1 MGWPG
6 PSAAGKNLQSWAAV
20 NDITVTGD
28 DIEQA
33 LAGFDAANFADMPVQ
48 LLSRGQRRRLA
59 LTRLLLAPAPSLWLL
74 DEPNTGLDQ
83 DSQTRLE
90 TAIATHLVAGG
101 AVIAA
106 THIEMARSAAKD
118 PSGTGVIIMRPF
130 IAQISRDLDIAWQNR
145 QDVVVMLGFFIIII
159 ALFPL
164 AIGPKSAMLQSLG
177 IPIIW
182 IAALLSSLN
191 GFDRLFAQDV
201 RDGWLDQISLSA
213 LGLGWYALAK
223 AVSHWLTASLPLLLI
238 TPILA
243 LMLNIA
249 TTRLPALMIAL
260 LVGTMALTLLGI
272 IGAAL
277 AEGARRSSALIAILV
292 LPLAVPVLIFGA
304 LAAATDDGVISPHL
318 MLLGAMLA
326 LLLAMA
332 PLVAATALKI
342 GETESGI

>member
-1 MGWPG
+1 
-6 PSAAGKNLQSWAAV
+6 
-20 NDITVTGD
+20 
-28 DIEQA
+28 
-33 LAGFDAANFADMPVQ
+33 
-48 LLSRGQRRRLA
+48 
-59 LTRLLLAPAPSLWLL
+59 
-74 DEPNTGLDQ
+74 
-83 DSQTRLE
+83 
-90 TAIATHLVAGG
+90 
-101 AVIAA
+101 
-106 THIEMARSAAKD
+106 
-118 PSGTGVIIMRPF
+118 MRPF

-145 QDVVVMLGFFIIII
+145 QDVVVMLVFFIIII

-164 AIGPKSAMLQSLG
+164 AIGPKSATLQSLG
-177 IPIIW
+177 IPMIW
-182 IAALLSSLN
+182 IGALLSTLN
-191 GFDRLFAQDV
+191 GFDRLFAQDA

-223 AVSHWLTASLPLLLI
+223 AVSHWLTGSLPLLLI

-249 TTRLPALMIAL
+249 TTRLPALMVAL

-277 AEGARRSSALIAILV
+277 AEGARRSNALIAILV

-304 LAAATDDGVISPHL
+304 LAAATDDGIFSPHL

-332 PLVAATALKI
+332 PPVVATALKN
-342 GETESGI
+342 GETENGN

>member
-1 MGWPG
+1 
-6 PSAAGKNLQSWAAV
+6 
-20 NDITVTGD
+20 
-28 DIEQA
+28 
-33 LAGFDAANFADMPVQ
+33 
-48 LLSRGQRRRLA
+48 
-59 LTRLLLAPAPSLWLL
+59 
-74 DEPNTGLDQ
+74 
-83 DSQTRLE
+83 
-90 TAIATHLVAGG
+90 
-101 AVIAA
+101 
-106 THIEMARSAAKD
+106 
-118 PSGTGVIIMRPF
+118 MRPF
-130 IAQISRDLDIAWQNR
+130 IAQISRDLDIAWHSR
-145 QDVVVMLGFFIIII
+145 QDVVVILGFFIIII

-164 AIGPKSAMLQSLG
+164 AIGPKPAIIQSLG
-177 IPIIW
+177 IPVIW
-182 IAALLSSLN
+182 IAALLSSLT
-191 GFDRLFAQDV
+191 GFDRLFAQDA

-213 LGLGWYALAK
+213 LSLGWYTLAK

-238 TPILA
+238 TPILS

-277 AEGARRSSALIAILV
+277 AEGARRSSTLIAILV

>member
-1 MGWPG
+1 
-6 PSAAGKNLQSWAAV
+6 
-20 NDITVTGD
+20 
-28 DIEQA
+28 
-33 LAGFDAANFADMPVQ
+33 
-48 LLSRGQRRRLA
+48 
-59 LTRLLLAPAPSLWLL
+59 
-74 DEPNTGLDQ
+74 
-83 DSQTRLE
+83 
-90 TAIATHLVAGG
+90 
-101 AVIAA
+101 
-106 THIEMARSAAKD
+106 
-118 PSGTGVIIMRPF
+118 MRPF

-177 IPIIW
+177 IPMIW

-191 GFDRLFAQDV
+191 GFDRLFARDV
-201 RDGWLDQISLSA
+201 QDGWLDQISLSEV
-213 LGLGWYALAK
+213 GLGWYSVAK
-223 AVSHWLTASLPLLLI
+223 AVSHWMTASLPLLLI

-249 TTRLPALMIAL
+249 TNRLLALMIAL

-277 AEGARRSSALIAILV
+277 AEGARRSNALIALLV
-292 LPLAVPVLIFGA
+292 LPLSVPVLIFGT
-304 LAAATDDGVISPHL
+304 LAATANDGVISPHL

-342 GETESGI
+342 GETETGI

>member
-1 MGWPG
+1 
-6 PSAAGKNLQSWAAV
+6 
-20 NDITVTGD
+20 
-28 DIEQA
+28 
-33 LAGFDAANFADMPVQ
+33 
-48 LLSRGQRRRLA
+48 
-59 LTRLLLAPAPSLWLL
+59 
-74 DEPNTGLDQ
+74 
-83 DSQTRLE
+83 
-90 TAIATHLVAGG
+90 
-101 AVIAA
+101 
-106 THIEMARSAAKD
+106 
-118 PSGTGVIIMRPF
+118 
-130 IAQISRDLDIAWQNR
+130 
-145 QDVVVMLGFFIIII
+145 MLGFFIIII

-164 AIGPKSAMLQSLG
+164 AIGPKAAVMQSLG
-177 IPIIW
+177 IPMIW
-182 IAALLSSLN
+182 VAALLSSLN
-191 GFDRLFAQDV
+191 GFDRLFGQDL

-223 AVSHWLTASLPLLLI
+223 AVSHWLTASLPLVLM

-260 LVGTMALTLLGI
+260 LLGTMALTLLGI

-277 AEGARRSSALIAILV
+277 AEGARHSGALIAILV

-332 PLVAATALKI
+332 PLVAANALKI
-342 GETESGI
+342 GETEGGT

>member
-1 MGWPG
+1 
-6 PSAAGKNLQSWAAV
+6 
-20 NDITVTGD
+20 
-28 DIEQA
+28 
-33 LAGFDAANFADMPVQ
+33 
-48 LLSRGQRRRLA
+48 
-59 LTRLLLAPAPSLWLL
+59 
-74 DEPNTGLDQ
+74 
-83 DSQTRLE
+83 
-90 TAIATHLVAGG
+90 
-101 AVIAA
+101 
-106 THIEMARSAAKD
+106 
-118 PSGTGVIIMRPF
+118 MRPF

-145 QDVVVMLGFFIIII
+145 HDVVVMLAFFIIII

-164 AIGPKSAMLQSLG
+164 AIGPKSAMLQNLG
-177 IPIIW
+177 IPMIW
-182 IAALLSSLN
+182 IGALLSTLN

-223 AVSHWLTASLPLLLI
+223 AVSHWLTSSLPLLLI
-238 TPILA
+238 TPIMA

-249 TTRLPALMIAL
+249 ITRLPALMMAL
-260 LVGTMALTLLGI
+260 LAGTMALTLLGI

-277 AEGARRSSALIAILV
+277 AEGARRSNALIAILV
-292 LPLAVPVLIFGA
+292 LPLTVPVLIFGA

-326 LLLAMA
+326 LLLVIS

>member
-1 MGWPG
+1 
-6 PSAAGKNLQSWAAV
+6 
-20 NDITVTGD
+20 
-28 DIEQA
+28 
-33 LAGFDAANFADMPVQ
+33 
-48 LLSRGQRRRLA
+48 
-59 LTRLLLAPAPSLWLL
+59 
-74 DEPNTGLDQ
+74 
-83 DSQTRLE
+83 
-90 TAIATHLVAGG
+90 
-101 AVIAA
+101 
-106 THIEMARSAAKD
+106 
-118 PSGTGVIIMRPF
+118 MRPF

-145 QDVVVMLGFFIIII
+145 QDVAVMLAFFIIII

-164 AIGPKSAMLQSLG
+164 AIGPKASMLQSLG
-177 IPIIW
+177 IPMIW
-182 IAALLSSLN
+182 IGALLSTLN

-223 AVSHWLTASLPLLLI
+223 AVSHWLTSSLPLLLI

-249 TTRLPALMIAL
+249 TIRLPALMIAL

-277 AEGARRSSALIAILV
+277 AEGARRSNALIAILV
-292 LPLAVPVLIFGA
+292 LPLTVPVLIFGA
-304 LAAATDDGVISPHL
+304 LAANTDDGVISPHL